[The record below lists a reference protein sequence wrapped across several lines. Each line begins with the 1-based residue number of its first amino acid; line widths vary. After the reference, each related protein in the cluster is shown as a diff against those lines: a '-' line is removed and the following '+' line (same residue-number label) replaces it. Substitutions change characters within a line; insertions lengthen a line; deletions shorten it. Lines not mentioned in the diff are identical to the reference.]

1 MGCCALGVLGLGVSS
16 LLRRWRGGI
25 VARWSWK
32 LAEGRQQQGSA
43 PSPPAPLALQ
53 APALTGVPALWDP

>member
-1 MGCCALGVLGLGVSS
+1 M
-16 LLRRWRGGI
+16 
-25 VARWSWK
+25 ARWSWK